1 MGPLLSGG
9 QQVAADAIGTLYEL
23 EDENRGTQSGRSISV
38 YSVLTD
44 RFTARALALAKR
56 VYVNIF

>member
-9 QQVAADAIGTLYEL
+9 QQVAADATLYEL